1 MARKRMIDPDFW
13 TDEKLGSCK
22 RDERLFFMGLISN
35 ADDEGR
41 GRGNL
46 KLLKATIFPY
56 DEDIKVKDMEQMV
69 CSLMSK
75 GMAYFYVVDGQDFYY
90 LPNFLKHQT
99 INKPTKSN
107 LPEMPINSAEVV
119 LPEYYRSPTGI
130 LPPKRKEEKRKE
142 KKLSEDKNQYADTV
156 FLTEEEYQKL
166 IQGYGEDGTKRLIE
180 ILDNYKGSS
189 GKKYASD
196 YKAILNWVV
205 GRYKEETQKQS
216 PLSNQRARS
225 PGRDPNKCETTGE
238 QYEIF
243 VSPARLEALQTESG

>member
-13 TDEKLGSCK
+13 TDEKLGLCK

-99 INKPTKSN
+99 INKPTTSN

-119 LPEYYRSPTGI
+119 LPEYYRSATGS
-130 LPPKRKEEKRKE
+130 LPPNRREVKLSKEKRIESNPAHTNKE
-142 KKLSEDKNQYADTV
+142 LFLEYVYLTPDEHERLISEFGEADTS
-156 FLTEEEYQKL
+156 
-166 IQGYGEDGTKRLIE
+166 RMIE
-180 ILDNYKGSS
+180 ILDSYIGQNP
-189 GKKYASD
+189 KKNDRYTD
-196 YKAILNWVV
+196 HNRVIRNWVKD
-205 GRYKEETQKQS
+205 RLAEEKSKQGKS
-216 PLSNQRARS
+216 MPVRSTADQNSKVLEELLS
-225 PGRDPNKCETTGE
+225 G
-238 QYEIF
+238 
-243 VSPARLEALQTESG
+243 